1 MGVLELTANIASNWR
16 NEGVDDADNDY
27 VEITVSLDGDSS
39 EVMETIL
46 NYGGGKA
53 FANQTV
59 EYVELEGTEF
69 DLVDVTTPT
78 TTEHDHDT
86 TDSYEKEEEDGND
99 GRVVG
104 WIVVVVVLVVVVAVL
119 TFVLV
124 KRMNDD
130 GQKRKHHSSGL
141 GIEMNDTETDKDT
154 LMDKTTET
162 PKETQDIEEASDEE
176 EVIPVGKPTKR

>member
-69 DLVDVTTPT
+69 DLVDVTTPRT
-78 TTEHDHDT
+78 THGDSHDHDT
-86 TDSYEKEEEDGND
+86 TDAYEKEEKEEDDN
-99 GRVVG
+99 
-104 WIVVVVVLVVVVAVL
+104 
-119 TFVLV
+119 
-124 KRMNDD
+124 
-130 GQKRKHHSSGL
+130 
-141 GIEMNDTETDKDT
+141 
-154 LMDKTTET
+154 
-162 PKETQDIEEASDEE
+162 
-176 EVIPVGKPTKR
+176 